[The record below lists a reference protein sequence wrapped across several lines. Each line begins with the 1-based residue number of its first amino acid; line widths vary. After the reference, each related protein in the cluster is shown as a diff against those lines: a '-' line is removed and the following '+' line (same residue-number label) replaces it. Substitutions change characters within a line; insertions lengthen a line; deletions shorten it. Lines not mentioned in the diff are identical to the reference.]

1 MNIQTLLLT
10 NPLQE
15 GAEKVQQDRS
25 PSPLRIEL
33 ATYRN
38 ELLTAFSEA
47 DISGFEATKM
57 ALAEMLREVEKELR
71 GVRITEAVNSRA
83 EPSNLED
90 DN

>member
-15 GAEKVQQDRS
+15 GAEKVQQNPS

-38 ELLTAFSEA
+38 QLLTAFSDA
-47 DISGFEATKM
+47 DICGFEATKM
-57 ALAEMLREVEKELR
+57 ALAEMLREVEEELR
-71 GVRITEAVNSRA
+71 EVRMREQQK
-83 EPSNLED
+83 L
-90 DN
+90 

>member
-15 GAEKVQQDRS
+15 GAEKAQQPPS

-38 ELLTAFSEA
+38 QLLTAFSDA

-57 ALAEMLREVEKELR
+57 ALAEMLREVEEELR
-71 GVRITEAVNSRA
+71 DVRAREQQKV
-83 EPSNLED
+83 
-90 DN
+90 